1 MKISDILTE
10 DLVVT
15 GLEGKSKDEIINHLI
30 DLVSASPKVL
40 DREKVRK
47 AIFEREKI
55 MSTGVGNGFAIPHG
69 KTDAVTDIVA
79 AFAVTSEPIDYQSL
93 DEKPVRLVFLLVGK
107 DNLVGPHIKLLSRI
121 SRLMNKEEFR
131 QRLLEQRT
139 PHDIL
144 DLFRQG
150 KPTMIAF
157 GQRDVRQGP
166 GTLPVSE
173 SIADIAFGV
182 PWFKHDRPAVIEE
195 YAAAYRKVALQAS
208 ALA

>member
-79 AFAVTSEPIDYQSL
+79 AFAVTSEP
-93 DEKPVRLVFLLVGK
+93 P
-107 DNLVGPHIKLLSRI
+107 
-121 SRLMNKEEFR
+121 
-131 QRLLEQRT
+131 
-139 PHDIL
+139 
-144 DLFRQG
+144 
-150 KPTMIAF
+150 
-157 GQRDVRQGP
+157 
-166 GTLPVSE
+166 
-173 SIADIAFGV
+173 GV
-182 PWFKHDRPAVIEE
+182 PPGREG
-195 YAAAYRKVALQAS
+195 
-208 ALA
+208 